1 MSGMDRFLKCT
12 DVIDYESESVKVKAR
27 ALTEGLKADRDKAVA
42 LFYFVR
48 DEIRHNPYAPGFVRK
63 NYRASATL
71 ERGHGHCHHK
81 AVVLVAL
88 SRAAG
93 IPARLGY
100 IDILDHLISDKFRK
114 MIGGGNLL
122 ILHGYAEL
130 YIYGKWIHLSPAYDL
145 ETCTQ
150 SGFVPVEFDGVND
163 AKDSQ
168 FNKDGKPHT
177 EHRKDHGW
185 FDDFPLDY
193 LIEYTNQWVTEQGW
207 DWNQF
212 TDKVITH
219 TTD

>member
-1 MSGMDRFLKCT
+1 MSGMDRYLQCT
-12 DVIDYESESVKVKAR
+12 DVIDCESESIKGKAYT
-27 ALTEGLKADRDKAVA
+27 LTAGFQADRDKAVA

-63 NYRASATL
+63 NYRASTTL
-71 ERGHGHCHHK
+71 ERGNGHCQHK

-100 IDILDHLISDKFRK
+100 VDIRDHLISDKFCK

-130 YIYGKWIHLSPAYDL
+130 YLDGKWVHVSPAYDL

-163 AKDSQ
+163 ARDSQ
-168 FNKDGKPHT
+168 FNTNGRPHI
-177 EHRKDHGW
+177 EHRKDHGR

-193 LIEYTNQWVTEQGW
+193 LIKYTNQWVTEQGW
-207 DWNQF
+207 DWTQF
-212 TDKVITH
+212 KDHVITH
-219 TTD
+219 SAE